1 MNSNVKA
8 RVENCGRCDYCRN
21 ERGYKEGENKKTE
34 EEKINDTTKKTVKGD
49 KVPDICRFKGDKKP
63 STTDLTGCVY
73 IPTMEDVKE

>member
-8 RVENCGRCDYCRN
+8 RVEYCGRCDYCRN

-34 EEKINDTTKKTVKGD
+34 EKINDTTKKTVK
-49 KVPDICRFKGDKKP
+49 FKGDKKP

-73 IPTMEDVKE
+73 IPTKEDVNE